1 MRLGKANFFIFI
13 EKSELI
19 VEKYD
24 FILNFAPRIRK
35 GINSSVF
42 YTFPG
47 ACTMER

>member
-24 FILNFAPRIRK
+24 FILNFAPRIRNK
-35 GINSSVF
+35 INSAFSYFLV
-42 YTFPG
+42 
-47 ACTMER
+47 CDNL